1 MINVLIIDGTESR
14 KNGLAALIEGTPG
27 YHCVGTFSDANGI
40 VKHIEEYVPDI
51 ILMSNLGL
59 EKIDTQDIS
68 DIRKLLPDLN
78 IIVLSE
84 EDNTELQL
92 GILRAG
98 VCGLLSAKIPP
109 AQLLD
114 SIKVVAE
121 QGAQIDSFVSKKLLN
136 YMQQQNSTQKEN
148 QSLLTPREIEVTVA
162 LTEGKKYKEIA
173 ESMFISIN
181 TVRYHIQNIYR
192 KLHVHTEA
200 AAVAKAIRQ
209 GFI

>member
-14 KNGLAALIEGTPG
+14 KNGLVALIEGTPG
-27 YHCVGTFSDANGI
+27 YHCVGSFSDTNGI
-40 VKHIEEYVPDI
+40 VKHIDEYVPDI

-59 EKIDTQDIS
+59 EKIDTQDIFK
-68 DIRKLLPDLN
+68 IRELLPDLN
-78 IIVLSE
+78 IIVLTD
-84 EDNTELQL
+84 EDNIELQL

-121 QGAQIDSFVSKKLLN
+121 QGAQIDSFISKKLLN
-136 YMQQQNSTQKEN
+136 LLYQQNSPISET
-148 QSLLTPREIEVTVA
+148 SLSSREIEVMKA
-162 LTEGKKYKEIA
+162 LSEGKRYNEIA
-173 ESMFISIN
+173 STLFISIN
-181 TVRYHIQNIYR
+181 TVRYHIQNIYK
-192 KLHVHTEA
+192 KLNVHTEGE
-200 AAVAKAIRQ
+200 AVAKSIRQ